1 MKAKIMLNVAAVLF
15 LLANSAFALEGYD
28 INDKMMQMKA
38 DLNLTDDQ
46 MATVKPVVEYYMKK
60 MEVMEKQK
68 EDKLSK
74 LLSED
79 QMMRM
84 MQMKKDRM
92 MREDAMMKDSSL
104 PSQTTTVYQPVGET
118 VAVTTTH

>member
-1 MKAKIMLNVAAVLF
+1 MRSRIILNVAAVIS
-15 LLANSAFALEGYD
+15 LLASSAFAMEGYN

-46 MATVKPVVEYYMKK
+46 VAVVKPVVEYYMRK

-74 LLSED
+74 LLSDD
-79 QMMRM
+79 QMMKM
-84 MQMKKDRM
+84 MQMKRDRM
-92 MREDAMMKDSSL
+92 MQDEN
-104 PSQTTTVYQPVGET
+104 PVSQTTTVYPVPVGSA
-118 VAVTTTH
+118 VAVTTNH